1 MSEKPEG
8 AMQNGQSR
16 ETVNT
21 GHIRHGQSRE
31 TVNTGY
37 IRHGQSRE
45 TVNTGHIRHGQ
56 SRETVNTGNIR
67 HRMKTN
73 NNKNTTQKTKKINNI
88 DPTKNRGCTQAP
100 AICR

>member
-8 AMQNGQSR
+8 AMKNGQSR

-31 TVNTGY
+31 TVNTG
-37 IRHGQSRE
+37 
-45 TVNTGHIRHGQ
+45 HIRHGQ
-56 SRETVNTGNIR
+56 SRETVDTGHIR

-73 NNKNTTQKTKKINNI
+73 NNKNTTQKTKKISNM
-88 DPTKNRGCTQAP
+88 DPTKNWVCTQAP
-100 AICR
+100 AIGK

>member
-1 MSEKPEG
+1 MK
-8 AMQNGQSR
+8 NGQSR

-21 GHIRHGQSRE
+21 EQ
-31 TVNTGY
+31 

-56 SRETVNTGNIR
+56 SRETVNTGHIR

-73 NNKNTTQKTKKINNI
+73 NNKNTTHKTKKMNNM
-88 DPTKNRGCTQAP
+88 DPVRLYLRLFVGVFMSYCL
-100 AICR
+100 ICV